1 MTPASTTSDRKNHP
15 NLAAEKRETAVDFAE
30 TDAQD
35 DGHLPALARRFHI
48 TDLQHWLDL
57 SA

>member
-1 MTPASTTSDRKNHP
+1 MSAASTISDRKTHTTI
-15 NLAAEKRETAVDFAE
+15 AAEKREPGADFGE

>member
-1 MTPASTTSDRKNHP
+1 MSPASTTSDRKTHAT
-15 NLAAEKRETAVDFAE
+15 LAAETREPGVDFAE

-57 SA
+57 CA

>member
-1 MTPASTTSDRKNHP
+1 MTPASTTSDRKTHANTTAETRE
-15 NLAAEKRETAVDFAE
+15 AAVLFAE
-30 TDAQD
+30 TDVQD
-35 DGHLPALARRFHI
+35 EGHLPALARRFHI